1 MKEDPFSRSLQHS
14 ILLQSQRFLLQLQA
28 GTADELL
35 ISLLL
40 KIRKDEAELTNRQHL
55 KLHPRMWN
63 ILLTR
68 FINRRA
74 IEIIDTLN

>member
-1 MKEDPFSRSLQHS
+1 MTEDPFTRSMQHS
-14 ILLQSQRFLLQLQA
+14 LLLQSQRFLLQLQA
-28 GTADELL
+28 GTADEIL

-40 KIRKDEAELTNRQHL
+40 KIRKDETELTNRQHL
-55 KLHPRMWN
+55 MLHPRLWN
-63 ILLTR
+63 ILLIR